1 MKKALLESEAHA
13 DGMIYRVWVAD
24 LKQTTRYFSSKDG
37 YIWDLQIVEIR
48 GLQSQRDRCKS
59 LQSKGRSRL

>member
-37 YIWDLQIVEIR
+37 YIWDL
-48 GLQSQRDRCKS
+48 
-59 LQSKGRSRL
+59 